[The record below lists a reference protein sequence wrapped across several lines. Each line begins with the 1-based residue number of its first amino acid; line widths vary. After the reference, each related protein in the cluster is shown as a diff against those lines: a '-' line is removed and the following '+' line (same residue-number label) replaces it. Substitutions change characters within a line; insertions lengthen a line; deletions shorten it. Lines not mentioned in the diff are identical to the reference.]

1 MAYSS
6 FLNQSLKPNKLLLRR
21 IDGAIQVRSHVDLTF
36 YSLVGSGRLE
46 HRLRFVL
53 NGKMEHLTTHLHKPR
68 TTRSALSFWGDGG
81 IVSFEPFFHAFPGGT
96 EKAVINRT
104 SLILPS

>member
-1 MAYSS
+1 MQAILG
-6 FLNQSLKPNKLLLRR
+6 FEREFHLR
-21 IDGAIQVRSHVDLTF
+21 IDRQVMSQQILENLKIKSDLSV
-36 YSLVGSGRLE
+36 YGELSLE

-53 NGKMEHLTTHLHKPR
+53 NGKMEHLTTHLHRPR
-68 TTRSALSFWGDGG
+68 TTRSPLSFWGDGG
-81 IVSFEPFFHAFPGGT
+81 IVPFEPFFHAFPGGL